1 MNNKITISHIE
12 LVEEKS
18 KVVEWTLGEFI
29 SCVSQEVT
37 NVSELVNIAR
47 AVTKAHDEFL
57 EAEGLATGENA

>member
-1 MNNKITISHIE
+1 MQLQNSKQLS
-12 LVEEKS
+12 VEKMTAVDRVMGS
-18 KVVEWTLGEFI
+18 FL
-29 SCVSQEVT
+29 CNAANEVT